1 MTVNAKDIRAAAN
14 AIAGGIERTPFVYSR
29 TLSEICGTEI
39 WLKLENL
46 QYTASFK
53 DRGALNK
60 MLSLTDE
67 ERAAGVVAASAGNHA
82 QAVAWH
88 AARLGIG
95 ATIVM
100 PVSTPLVKITGT
112 EKLGAEI
119 VLHGPGVAEAA
130 DHALDIASRTGAV
143 FIHPYDDDRI
153 IAGQGTAALEILADR
168 PDIDTLVIPVG
179 GGGFIAGCAIA
190 AKDINP
196 AIEIVGVE
204 TEMYP
209 SMRHALFGETERRTG
224 GYSIADGI
232 SVKSPG
238 ERTLAIA
245 REHVSRVDLVGEDD
259 IESAIHMLAEIEKQV
274 VEGAGAVP
282 LAAVLADREAFDGK
296 RTALLISGGNID
308 TRLLSSV
315 LMRGL
320 VRSGRLVRLGVQIND
335 LPGNLATVSTLIAEL
350 GGNIVEVEHQRW
362 YRDVPVRLAQIEVL
376 IEVRRRATHWQS
388 SRSAAAERSS
398 SARFNS
404 PASFNSRPLSLLV
417 RRCRSMMALRSTR

>member
-1 MTVNAKDIRAAAN
+1 MTVSAEDITEAART
-14 AIAGGIERTPFVYSR
+14 IASGIERTPFVHSR
-29 TLSEICGTEI
+29 TLSDICGTEI

-46 QYTASFK
+46 QFTASFK

-60 MLSLTDE
+60 ILSLSDA

-82 QAVAWH
+82 LAVAWH
-88 AARLGIG
+88 ASRLGIG

-119 VLHGPGVAEAA
+119 VLHGDGVADAA
-130 DHALDIASRTGAV
+130 ARAEEISAETGAV
-143 FIHPYDDDRI
+143 VIHPYDDDLI

-168 PDIDTLVIPVG
+168 SDIDTIVIPVG
-179 GGGFIAGCAIA
+179 GGGLIAGCAIA
-190 AKDINP
+190 AKHINP

-204 TEMYP
+204 AEMYP
-209 SMRHALFGETERRTG
+209 SMRDAAFGGTDQRSG

-238 ERTLAIA
+238 ERTLPVVK
-245 REHVSRVDLVGEDD
+245 EHVARIDIVREDE
-259 IESAIHMLAEIEKQV
+259 IENAIHMLAEIEKQV

-282 LAAVLADREAFDGK
+282 LAGVLSNRDAYAGK
-296 RTALLISGGNID
+296 RTALIISGGNID

-320 VRSGRLVRLGVQIND
+320 VRSGRLIRLGIQISD
-335 LPGNLATVSTLIAEL
+335 LPGNLADVTSLIAEL
-350 GGNIVEVEHQRW
+350 GGNIVEVQHERW
-362 YRDVPVRLAQIEVL
+362 YRDIPVRLAQIEVL
-376 IEVRRRATHWQS
+376 IEVRNGDDGHTIAEGLADKGFPARILGTDYG
-388 SRSAAAERSS
+388 AA
-398 SARFNS
+398 
-404 PASFNSRPLSLLV
+404 
-417 RRCRSMMALRSTR
+417 

>member
-1 MTVNAKDIRAAAN
+1 MTVTAANIRAAAS
-14 AIAGGIERTPFVYSR
+14 AIADGIERTPFVMSR

-60 MLSLTDE
+60 ILSLSET

-82 QAVAWH
+82 QATAWH
-88 AARLGIG
+88 ASRLGIR

-112 EKLGAEI
+112 EMLGANI
-119 VLHGPGVAEAA
+119 VLHGDGVGEAA
-130 DHALDIASRTGAV
+130 DRAQEISDETGAV
-143 FIHPYDDDRI
+143 IVHPYDDDHV
-153 IAGQGTAALEILADR
+153 IAGQGTVALEILAAR
-168 PDIDTLVIPVG
+168 PDIETLVIPVG
-179 GGGFIAGCAIA
+179 GGGLIAGCAIA

-204 TEMYP
+204 AEMYP
-209 SMRHALFGETERRTG
+209 SMRHAAFGETDRRIG

-238 ERTLAIA
+238 ARTLPVVKELVTRIDIV
-245 REHVSRVDLVGEDD
+245 REEET
-259 IESAIHMLAEIEKQV
+259 ESAIHMLAEIEKQV

-282 LAAVLADREAFDGK
+282 LAAVLSNPAAFAGK
-296 RTALLISGGNID
+296 RTGLIVSGGNID

-320 VRSGRLVRLGVQIND
+320 VRSGRLVRLGVQISD
-335 LPGNLATVSTLIAEL
+335 LPGSLATVTALIAKL
-350 GGNIVEVEHQRW
+350 GGNIVEVQHERW
-362 YRDVPVRLAQIEVL
+362 YRDIPVRLAQIEVL
-376 IEVRRRATHWQS
+376 IEVRSGDDGHAI
-388 SRSAAAERSS
+388 AEGLADAGFP
-398 SARFNS
+398 ARILGTS
-404 PASFNSRPLSLLV
+404 YG
-417 RRCRSMMALRSTR
+417 TG